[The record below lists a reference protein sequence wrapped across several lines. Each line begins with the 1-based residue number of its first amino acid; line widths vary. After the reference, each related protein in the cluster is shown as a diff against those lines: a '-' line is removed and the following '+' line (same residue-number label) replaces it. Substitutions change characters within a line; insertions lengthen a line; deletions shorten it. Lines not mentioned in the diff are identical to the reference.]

1 MVMGSILVL
10 GGAGYI
16 GSHTVYELIEAG
28 KDVVVVDNLETG
40 FRAAVHPEAK
50 FYEGD
55 IRNRA
60 FIDSVFDKENI
71 DGVIHF
77 AANSQVGESM
87 IKPLKYYSNN
97 LCGTEVLLES
107 MVAHSVDKIVFS
119 STAATYGEP
128 ERIPIMESDRTL
140 PTNCYGE
147 TKLSMEKMF
156 KWTANAHNLRFVSLR
171 YFNACG
177 AHPNGRIGEAH
188 NPETHLIHAG
198 TAKWPMSVIR
208 LQGNNIE
215 SLVGAADCILS
226 CWRGYTDEKAFIF
239 SETQGISHNTITPI
253 ARKRGDLFELD
264 LVLRNNITTEEF
276 PLGVYHP
283 HPEYHHIKKENIGLI
298 EVMGLAVLPARLQM
312 EMAELERRILQNE
325 DLRESDLT
333 KTHADWAEKWLP
345 NYEITEENLHA
356 IVQKEIG
363 FVFAKVLECAGVY
376 KRTPEGQAAFK
387 KFLECI

>member
-1 MVMGSILVL
+1 MDFVKQFPHYTVGSNADLPIVGGSILSHDHFQ
-10 GGAGYI
+10 GGE
-16 GSHTVYELIEAG
+16 YEFAMAKAPYETEISLKEFP
-28 KDVVVVDNLETG
+28 DV
-40 FRAAVHPEAK
+40 
-50 FYEGD
+50 
-55 IRNRA
+55 
-60 FIDSVFDKENI
+60 
-71 DGVIHF
+71 
-77 AANSQVGESM
+77 
-87 IKPLKYYSNN
+87 
-97 LCGTEVLLES
+97 
-107 MVAHSVDKIVFS
+107 
-119 STAATYGEP
+119 
-128 ERIPIMESDRTL
+128 
-140 PTNCYGE
+140 
-147 TKLSMEKMF
+147 
-156 KWTANAHNLRFVSLR
+156 
-171 YFNACG
+171 
-177 AHPNGRIGEAH
+177 
-188 NPETHLIHAG
+188 HAG
-198 TAKWPMSVIR
+198 TVKWPMSVIR

-215 SLVGAADCILS
+215 SLVGAADRVLS
-226 CWRGYTDEKAFIF
+226 CWREYTDEKAFIF
-239 SETQGISHNTITPI
+239 SETQGVSHNTITPI

-363 FVFAKVLECAGVY
+363 YVFAKVLECAGVY